1 MILKQIDCRTVTVK
15 VKNTGKMDGTE
26 TVQLY
31 FRRTADQAGPL
42 KTLCGYQQVYL
53 KAGEERNVTMTIPR
67 QRLETWDAQ
76 SNTMRFQ
83 SGQYQLMAGSSSADN
98 TLQKTNIKL

>member
-1 MILKQIDCRTVTVK
+1 
-15 VKNTGKMDGTE
+15 
-26 TVQLY
+26 
-31 FRRTADQAGPL
+31 
-42 KTLCGYQQVYL
+42 
-53 KAGEERNVTMTIPR
+53 MTIPR

-83 SGQYQLMAGSSSADN
+83 SGRYQLMAGSSSADN